1 MIPGTAERNTQKS
14 SRSAVR
20 RSTPELS
27 AYHWNGVEEQQDGV
41 RDISSTGAFLLTE
54 EAWVPGEIISLTLQR
69 RGPLEG
75 DLERRVRV
83 QARTVRRDS
92 NGVGLSF
99 VFPQGMDL
107 RLSDSPFIEDSTQFE
122 PEDILREFRLA
133 EAIAF
138 LERLSPAAAPQLSPL
153 MREGLSNFRMASAAE
168 IALRAERIL
177 ALAPDADQMH
187 APPELVLRIIES
199 GSWADSEL
207 MVQHWAGMLAT
218 SCSLDGADD
227 SNGTL
232 ISLLGQMTSAHMR
245 LLKTACERGSK
256 YYSSIDRLS
265 SRPIRLTARELM
277 ETTGSRDLIRIHRDL
292 EYLAD
297 LGLMTITVRS
307 VSFSPMQGTDIA
319 ATGLGL
325 RLYARCSGHRNA
337 VPSFYRMPTQK
348 ALEVDGFQPEETNG
362 TATSIPA

>member
-1 MIPGTAERNTQKS
+1 MIPGTPERNKQRS
-14 SRSAVR
+14 PRSAIR
-20 RSTPELS
+20 RPTPELS
-27 AYHWNGVEEQQDGV
+27 AYHWNGAEEHQDEV
-41 RDISSTGAFLLTE
+41 RDISSTGAFLLTGE
-54 EAWVPGEIISLTLQR
+54 SWVPGEVISLTLQR

-75 DLERRVRV
+75 DLERRVSV

-99 VFPQGMDL
+99 VFPVGMDL
-107 RLSDSPFIEDSTQFE
+107 RLSDSPFMEASAQFE

-133 EAIAF
+133 KAIAF

-153 MREGLSNFRMASAAE
+153 MREGLSNYRMTSAAE

-187 APPELVLRIIES
+187 APPELVLRVIEN

-218 SCSLDGADD
+218 SCSPEGADE
-227 SNGTL
+227 SNAPH
-232 ISLLGQMTSAHMR
+232 IELLGQLTLAHMR

-256 YYSSIDRLS
+256 YYSSTDRLCA
-265 SRPIRLTARELM
+265 RPVCLTARELM

-292 EYLAD
+292 EFLAD

-319 ATGLGL
+319 ATSLGL
-325 RLYARCSGHRNA
+325 LLYARSSGHRSA
-337 VPSFYRMPTQK
+337 VPSFYRMPTKK
-348 ALEVDGFQPEETNG
+348 ALEIDSFQRGASNG
-362 TATSIPA
+362 TSTSIPA